1 VIVAYRHEDGTVEEV
16 SAGDL
21 SALEAAAVEDVLGST
36 WQEIEQKLREKDPT
50 AMRAII
56 WAGRRRDDADL
67 DFATFD
73 LPQAGR
79 RLRVGY
85 ERYEIDDILTAVL
98 ESSLAKNED
107 ASMELAQQHL
117 RNSAYRRSDV
127 DAALEALGKGH
138 LARRRPASED

>member
-1 VIVAYRHEDGTVEEV
+1 MIVGYRHDDGTVEEV

-21 SALEAAAVEDVLGST
+21 SALEAQAVEEATGSA

-56 WAGRRRDDADL
+56 WAGRRREDQAL
-67 DFATFD
+67 DFETFD

-79 RLRVGY
+79 RLRVGF
-85 ERYEIDDILTAVL
+85 ERYEIDELLTATL
-98 ESSLAKNED
+98 ENSLAKNED
-107 ASMELAQQHL
+107 QSLELAQQYL
-117 RNSAYRRSDV
+117 RNSAYHRADV

-138 LARRRPASED
+138 LARRPPESAS